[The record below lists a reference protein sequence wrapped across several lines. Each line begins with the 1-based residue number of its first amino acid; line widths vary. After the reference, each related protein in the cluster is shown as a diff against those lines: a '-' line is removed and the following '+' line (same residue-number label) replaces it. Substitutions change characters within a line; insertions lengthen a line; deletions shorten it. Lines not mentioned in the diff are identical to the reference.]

1 MNISL
6 PRWLH
11 LSEDRIFLALTVLIG
26 VISALSAVLFTLAI
40 KRTTFLLFGISPSIL
55 RLILV
60 PTLVSLCTG
69 FLIKR
74 FFPEAAGSG
83 VPQTEAAFH
92 VQQGYIPARVAFGKF
107 LTGALCIGSGHSMGR
122 EGPSVQIG
130 AGLGSAIGR
139 WFRLSPRRVQSL
151 VPVAAA
157 AALSAAFNTP
167 IAAVLFA
174 LEEVIGDMN
183 ASLIGST
190 VVASVTAV
198 IVERSIL
205 GNSPIFHVPQYHF
218 VHPAELI
225 AYTAL
230 GLVGGVV
237 SLVF

>member
-107 LTGALCIGSGHSMGR
+107 LTGALCIGSGHSMVGKVL
-122 EGPSVQIG
+122 PYKSVPGWAPRSDVGSGFRPG
-130 AGLGSAIGR
+130 AFRAWSRLQLQQRCRPRSTLLSRRCFLR
-139 WFRLSPRRVQSL
+139 WKKS
-151 VPVAAA
+151 
-157 AALSAAFNTP
+157 
-167 IAAVLFA
+167 
-174 LEEVIGDMN
+174 
-183 ASLIGST
+183 
-190 VVASVTAV
+190 SVT
-198 IVERSIL
+198 
-205 GNSPIFHVPQYHF
+205 
-218 VHPAELI
+218 
-225 AYTAL
+225 
-230 GLVGGVV
+230 
-237 SLVF
+237 